1 MPQGRKPKQKN
12 VIPFKSDGD
21 VASDNLRKAAVVRV
35 INKLRP
41 KKIDEDLRLEW
52 KRVATIL
59 ADPVV
64 DRLKP
69 RYVDVI
75 FEYCRLCVRL
85 RAQYAAFPTLDA
97 ETYEIDTR
105 NGPQRKTD
113 PRVGQR
119 NETWRQWNSLRMELG
134 LGPASE
140 RNLIQGQGD
149 LFDES
154 DRYLA

>member
-1 MPQGRKPKQKN
+1 MRGRKPDPKN
-12 VIPFKSDGD
+12 VIPFKGD
-21 VASDNLRKAAVVRV
+21 QDSASDLRKVAIRQAVA
-35 INKLRP
+35 KLQP
-41 KKIDEDLRLEW
+41 NKIDTELKREW
-52 KRVATIL
+52 NRVATIL
-59 ADPVV
+59 ADPTV
-64 DRLKP
+64 DRLKA

-75 FEYCRLCVRL
+75 LEYCRLCVRL
-85 RAQYAAFPTLDA
+85 RGLYAAFASIDE

-105 NGPQRKTD
+105 NGLQKKTD

-140 RNLIQGQGD
+140 RNLLPGQGD

-154 DRYLA
+154 EQYFQR

>member
-1 MPQGRKPKQKN
+1 MPQGRKPAPKN
-12 VIPFKSDGD
+12 VVPFKSDSPDAG
-21 VASDNLRKAAVVRV
+21 ALRKATVRRAVNRMRPANLDRDLKREWMRV
-35 INKLRP
+35 G
-41 KKIDEDLRLEW
+41 
-52 KRVATIL
+52 TIL
-59 ADPVV
+59 ADPTV
-64 DRLKP
+64 DRLKA

-75 FEYCRLCVRL
+75 LEYCRLCVRL
-85 RAQYAAFPTLDA
+85 RALYAAFSNLDE
-97 ETYEIDTR
+97 ETYQIETR

-140 RNLIQGQGD
+140 RNLLPGQGD

-154 DRYLA
+154 EQYFQ

>member
-1 MPQGRKPKQKN
+1 MQGRKPKPRN
-12 VIPFKSDGD
+12 VIPFRSEEQE
-21 VASDNLRKAAVVRV
+21 AAANLRAAAIRGMV
-35 INKLRP
+35 IRLQPRG
-41 KKIDEDLRLEW
+41 IGEDLRKEW

-59 ADPVV
+59 ADPTV

-69 RYVDVI
+69 RFVDVI
-75 FEYCRLCVRL
+75 LEYGRLCVRL
-85 RAQYAAFPTLDA
+85 RALYAAFPNLED

-140 RNLIQGQGD
+140 RNLLPGQGD
-149 LFDES
+149 LFDDSEQHF
-154 DRYLA
+154 A